1 MWRRNSTSGSK
12 TTLMLARQVG
22 GGGGPVKGALKYEA
36 HPQPSS
42 QRDSKLQNKEEEK
55 KS

>member
-1 MWRRNSTSGSK
+1 VEAKLLSCLRGK
-12 TTLMLARQVG
+12 LG
-22 GGGGPVKGALKYEA
+22 GGALKYEA

>member
-1 MWRRNSTSGSK
+1 
-12 TTLMLARQVG
+12 MLARQVG
-22 GGGGPVKGALKYEA
+22 GGGGGGGVKGALKYEA

-55 KS
+55 KASSMRTHAL

>member
-1 MWRRNSTSGSK
+1 VEAKLLSCLRGK
-12 TTLMLARQVG
+12 LG
-22 GGGGPVKGALKYEA
+22 GRGGVKGALKYEA